1 MTPSSQSRTRGLVP
15 RLRYGP
21 TDQHIRVSDAERTE
35 VADRLA
41 VHFGEGRL
49 NQAEFDERVAQAM
62 NAKTR
67 GDLRGLFDDLPE
79 PGPAGIAGAPASAT
93 SPASSPASAS
103 SPGTSARGER
113 SPAHS
118 LRPAVHPVILVL
130 LVVVITV
137 AGTAGEAIFGH
148 VPGVKTWLT
157 VGVITAI
164 VVYAAAMLNRSRAAR
179 DK

>member
-15 RLRYGP
+15 RFRYGP

-49 NQAEFDERVAQAM
+49 SQAEFDERVAQST

-79 PGPAGIAGAPASAT
+79 PGPPGTSRPPA
-93 SPASSPASAS
+93 
-103 SPGTSARGER
+103 TSARGEH

-118 LRPAVHPVILVL
+118 LRPAVHPVVLVL

-157 VGVITAI
+157 VGVIAAI
-164 VVYAAAMLNRSRAAR
+164 IVYAAGMLSRSRSAR

>member
-1 MTPSSQSRTRGLVP
+1 MTRPTPSSQPRTRGLAP
-15 RLRYGP
+15 RFHYGY
-21 TDQHIRVSDAERTE
+21 TDRRIRVSDAERTE

-49 NQAEFDERVAQAM
+49 NQAEFDERVALAM

-67 GDLRGLFDDLPE
+67 GDLSGLFDDLPE
-79 PGPAGIAGAPASAT
+79 AEAEAAGT
-93 SPASSPASAS
+93 
-103 SPGTSARGER
+103 PGTPVRGPR
-113 SPAHS
+113 SPT
-118 LRPAVHPVILVL
+118 HPVRPYGNLIFLVL
-130 LVVVITV
+130 LVVVITAV
-137 AGTAGEAIFGH
+137 GTAGEAVFGH

-164 VVYAAAMLNRSRAAR
+164 VVYAAGMLSRSRAAR